1 MKRGRKNIY
10 DTHIKPRFD
19 DIKKWLEEGATEQQI
34 YENLGVSK
42 TAFYKYKAENA
53 EFSELLKKGRRNLVV
68 QLRGALVKKALGGYT
83 YTTKKTVMKT
93 DGNGKNVTIETNE
106 HYAEPDVAAL
116 NLCLKNYDSENWAND
131 PQMMKLKR
139 EELELKKEQA
149 EKNDW

>member
-1 MKRGRKNIY
+1 MKRGRKNMY
-10 DTHIKPRFD
+10 DSHIKPRFD
-19 DIKKWLEEGATEQQI
+19 EIKKWLEEGATEQQI

-42 TAFYKYKAENA
+42 TTFYKYKEEKS
-53 EFSELLKKGRRNLVV
+53 EFAELLKKGRINLVV

-83 YTTKKTVMKT
+83 YTTKKTVMNT

-116 NLCLKNYDSENWAND
+116 NLCLKNYDPDNWAND

-139 EELELKKEQA
+139 EELELKKEQS
-149 EKNDW
+149 EKDNW

>member
-1 MKRGRKNIY
+1 MY
-10 DTHIKPRFD
+10 DSHIKPHFD

-42 TAFYKYKAENA
+42 TTFYKYKEEKS
-53 EFSELLKKGRRNLVV
+53 EFAELLKKGRRNLVV

-116 NLCLKNYDSENWAND
+116 NLCLKNYDPDNWAND

-139 EELELKKEQA
+139 EELELKKEKA
-149 EKNDW
+149 KEDDW